1 MNWTPV
7 LDPVE
12 RVSEMCFGLFMALTF
27 VGAVSVLGGGDSP
40 HTMLAAALGCNLAW
54 GMVDAVMYLVRTL
67 TLRGKQ
73 LTLAMLVRDHHDP
86 VVAKQAMR
94 EALPEGVRDLLEERE
109 LESIRARFAAAVT
122 LPDRPRLR
130 GSDFAG
136 AFGIFLIVVA
146 TTFPVALP
154 FVVIADGKTALVV
167 SRLLTLAMLFGGGLA
182 LGRYSGWGGWKA
194 GAVFMGIGVVVTA
207 AIIALG
213 G

>member
-1 MNWTPV
+1 
-7 LDPVE
+7 
-12 RVSEMCFGLFMALTF
+12 
-27 VGAVSVLGGGDSP
+27 
-40 HTMLAAALGCNLAW
+40 
-54 GMVDAVMYLVRTL
+54 MYLVRTL

-73 LTLAMLVRDHHDP
+73 LTLAMLVRDHSDP
-86 VVAKQAMR
+86 VVAKQAML
-94 EALPEGVRDLLEERE
+94 EALPEAVRGLLEERE

-130 GSDFAG
+130 GSDFVG

-154 FVVIADGKTALVV
+154 FVVIADGKTALLV

-194 GAVFMGIGVVVTA
+194 GAVFTGIGVIVTA